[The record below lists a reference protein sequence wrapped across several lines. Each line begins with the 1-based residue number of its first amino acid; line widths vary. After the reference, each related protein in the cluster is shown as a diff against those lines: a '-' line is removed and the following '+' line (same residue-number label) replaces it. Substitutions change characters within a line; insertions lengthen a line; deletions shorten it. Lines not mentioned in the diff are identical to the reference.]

1 MKKLIL
7 LLSITFFC
15 FYSCQNGEKKLNGKY
30 TVIGCENKPE
40 YSPEDIISLEAINF
54 GEIPFEFSENKVK
67 LSPEM
72 SKHFLGYTEFE
83 YQINDKQLTL
93 TNLNEKIKINLVGH
107 HGPLILNYD
116 GKYLN
121 ELSLIPIH

>member
-54 GEIPFEFSENKVK
+54 GEIPFEFSENKV
-67 LSPEM
+67 
-72 SKHFLGYTEFE
+72 TEFE